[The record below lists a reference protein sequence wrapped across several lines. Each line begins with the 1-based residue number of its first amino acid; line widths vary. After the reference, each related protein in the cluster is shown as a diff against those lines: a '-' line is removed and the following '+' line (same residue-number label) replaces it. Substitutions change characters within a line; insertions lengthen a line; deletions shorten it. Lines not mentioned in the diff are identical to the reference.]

1 MPPMNQVV
9 VQTILLPPDRRD
21 ENVLRQAK
29 TLIAKSLAPV
39 NENLADKD
47 YLVGDFSAA
56 DLMLGHSCFMANRLG
71 CVSDEMEHIKKYVAR
86 IEDRPAFQKAITMG
100 E

>member
-1 MPPMNQVV
+1 
-9 VQTILLPPDRRD
+9 
-21 ENVLRQAK
+21 
-29 TLIAKSLAPV
+29 V

-47 YLVGDFSAA
+47 YLIGDFSAA

-71 CVSDEMEHIKKYVAR
+71 CVSEEMQNIKDYVTR
-86 IEDRPAFQKAITMG
+86 INARPAFQKAITMG